1 MNVAYV
7 DTSCLVAIA
16 FGERGSSRV
25 SARLDSFEQIFAANL
40 LEAELMASFARERA
54 SYNPD
59 LVGGLTWI
67 MPDRPL
73 TEEIG
78 RVLSVG
84 LLRGAD
90 LWHLAVALYV
100 AEDASEMTFMTLD
113 AAQRAHAERL
123 GFRL

>member
-25 SARLDSFEQIFAANL
+25 SARLASFEQIFAANL
-40 LEAELMASFARERA
+40 LEAELMASFARERVG
-54 SYNPD
+54 YNPD

-67 MPDRPL
+67 LPDRPL
-73 TEEIG
+73 SDEIG

-84 LLRGAD
+84 YLRGAD

-113 AAQRAHAERL
+113 TAQRAHAERL
-123 GFRL
+123 GFR